1 VEKSNCTSGKHLNL
15 GAGPHAAENE
25 KALGISAEGFIR

>member
-1 VEKSNCTSGKHLNL
+1 VEKSDCTSGKHLNL
-15 GAGPHAAENE
+15 GAGPLAAGHE